1 MCGQEK
7 NRRVHRL
14 CLLKSMLQDL
24 RKMNMRNL
32 SKSKLI
38 AYRQCPK
45 RLWLEINAPELRE
58 DSSATQANFNV
69 GYEVG
74 DVAMALYDSS
84 DDKQVVDIG
93 AYGIDA
99 AFEQTQQF
107 LLSSRPIFEAGFS
120 AAGGLAFAD
129 VLLPDGPG
137 AWRMVE
143 VKSST
148 KVKDYHK
155 EDIAIQSYI
164 AQSAGL
170 NLTRVSLAHIDSSW
184 EYKGD
189 ADYKGLL
196 VEEDLTELSNATQA
210 KVKKWIAK
218 AQKISSKK
226 TAPKIA
232 TGDHCFDPYD
242 CGFYDYCKSGEPQ
255 AEFPVEWLPN
265 RNKLL
270 KETIKT
276 QAIIELDDL
285 NDDDLNEKQ
294 RRVKHASLNGTTF
307 FDSVTAMAALEKH
320 EFPIYFIDFE
330 TINLAVPIW
339 AGTRPYQQMPFQWSA
354 HKIDKKGQ
362 LTHQEFLDVSG
373 SNPSE
378 NFAKKLIEA
387 CGKSGAIFVYS
398 APFEKSR
405 IKELAARHPELEN
418 ALFAIIERVVDLLP
432 LAREV
437 YYHPSQHGSW
447 SIKKVLPAI
456 APELNYADLEGV
468 QHGGAAMEAFAEA
481 IHPETQAE
489 RKEQLRQQL
498 LKYCELD
505 TYAMIKIWQYFYG
518 NTQLKV

>member
-58 DSSATQANFNV
+58 ESSATQANFNV

-107 LLSSRPIFEAGFS
+107 LLSSRPIFEAGVS

-210 KVKKWIAK
+210 
-218 AQKISSKK
+218 
-226 TAPKIA
+226 
-232 TGDHCFDPYD
+232 
-242 CGFYDYCKSGEPQ
+242 
-255 AEFPVEWLPN
+255 
-265 RNKLL
+265 
-270 KETIKT
+270 
-276 QAIIELDDL
+276 
-285 NDDDLNEKQ
+285 
-294 RRVKHASLNGTTF
+294 
-307 FDSVTAMAALEKH
+307 
-320 EFPIYFIDFE
+320 
-330 TINLAVPIW
+330 
-339 AGTRPYQQMPFQWSA
+339 
-354 HKIDKKGQ
+354 
-362 LTHQEFLDVSG
+362 
-373 SNPSE
+373 
-378 NFAKKLIEA
+378 
-387 CGKSGAIFVYS
+387 
-398 APFEKSR
+398 
-405 IKELAARHPELEN
+405 
-418 ALFAIIERVVDLLP
+418 
-432 LAREV
+432 
-437 YYHPSQHGSW
+437 
-447 SIKKVLPAI
+447 
-456 APELNYADLEGV
+456 
-468 QHGGAAMEAFAEA
+468 
-481 IHPETQAE
+481 E

-505 TYAMIKIWQYFYG
+505 TYAMIKIWQYFSG